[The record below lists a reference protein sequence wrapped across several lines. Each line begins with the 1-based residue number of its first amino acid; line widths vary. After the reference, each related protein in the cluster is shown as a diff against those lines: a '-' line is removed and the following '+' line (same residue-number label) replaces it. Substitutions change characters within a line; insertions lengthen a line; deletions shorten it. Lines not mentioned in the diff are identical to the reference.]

1 MIKALLTDI
10 EGTITRISFVKEVLF
25 PYAAARLP
33 EFVKANEQQDAV
45 AEQLNAVKEFIEQ
58 PDAPIDTVISTLLK
72 WIADDKKITPLKQ
85 LQGLIWQAGYENGDF
100 TGHLYPDAYQFLQQQ
115 KLAGQQL
122 YVYSSGSVKAQHLIF
137 QYSDFGDI
145 RPLFTDYFD
154 TKVGA
159 KQEQSSYENIIT
171 QLPFDANEVLFLSD
185 VVSEL
190 DAAKAAGLN
199 TLHLI
204 RDGQACSVEHNYIND
219 FSQFTAEYLA

>member
-33 EFVKANEQQDAV
+33 EFVKANQQQDAV

-58 PDAPIDTVISTLLK
+58 PDASIDTVINTLLK

-204 RDGQACSVEHNYIND
+204 RDDQACSVEHNYIND

>member
-72 WIADDKKITPLKQ
+72 WVADDKKITPLKQ

-219 FSQFTAEYLA
+219 FSQFTAEYLT

>member
-33 EFVKANEQQDAV
+33 EFVKANQQQDAV

-115 KLAGQQL
+115 QLAGQQL

>member
-33 EFVKANEQQDAV
+33 EFVKANQQQDAV

-72 WIADDKKITPLKQ
+72 WVADDKKITPLKQ

-159 KQEQSSYENIIT
+159 KQEQSSYESIIT

>member
-25 PYAAARLP
+25 PYAAAQLP
-33 EFVKANEQQDAV
+33 EFVKANQQQDAV

-115 KLAGQQL
+115 QLAGQQL

-204 RDGQACSVEHNYIND
+204 RDDQACSVEHNYIND

>member
-25 PYAAARLP
+25 PYAAAQLP
-33 EFVKANEQQDAV
+33 EFVKANQQQDAV

>member
-33 EFVKANEQQDAV
+33 EFVKANQQQDAV

>member
-33 EFVKANEQQDAV
+33 EFVKANQQQDAV

-72 WIADDKKITPLKQ
+72 WVADDKKITPLKQ

>member
-72 WIADDKKITPLKQ
+72 WVADDKKITPLKQ